1 MREEK
6 AGIRSR
12 PAANGETPSRA
23 SWSDQELLRTSL
35 AATIPEP
42 TMTARTAADS
52 RGSSGVP
59 PVLGSELAEA
69 LIIALELISSSMA
82 LALDIGLAEAEDVAE
97 DMAEAEDMALAEALD
112 IMSSCII

>member
-1 MREEK
+1 M
-6 AGIRSR
+6 
-12 PAANGETPSRA
+12 
-23 SWSDQELLRTSL
+23 LRTSL
-35 AATIPEP
+35 AATSPEP

-82 LALDIGLAEAEDVAE
+82 LALDIGLAEAED
-97 DMAEAEDMALAEALD
+97 MAEAEDIALAEALD

>member
-1 MREEK
+1 
-6 AGIRSR
+6 
-12 PAANGETPSRA
+12 
-23 SWSDQELLRTSL
+23 LLRTSL

-52 RGSSGVP
+52 RGRGVP

-97 DMAEAEDMALAEALD
+97 DMAEAEDMALAEALG
-112 IMSSCII
+112 IMSSCTI